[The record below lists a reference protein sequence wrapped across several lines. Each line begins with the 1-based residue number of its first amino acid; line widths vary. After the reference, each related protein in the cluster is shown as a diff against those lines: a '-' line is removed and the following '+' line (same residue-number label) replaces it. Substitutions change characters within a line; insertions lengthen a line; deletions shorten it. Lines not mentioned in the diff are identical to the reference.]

1 MSQITAYRP
10 KLKSCFRC
18 EIIPSEGVLLL
29 SENQSIILP
38 NPAFIKLVQL
48 LDGQHTLEEI
58 IKQLQQKMPSAE
70 VLSLLMQIKNYT
82 VDATPSIPSEQAAF
96 WEMLGIQPEVAYQ
109 RLQTTSVTVTTFGN
123 IDPTSFE
130 TMLTSVGV
138 QVRDGEERSIVLTD
152 DYLQPGLE
160 AFNQQALSENR
171 SWLLVKPVGTEIWLG
186 PLIIPDKTGCWECL
200 RQRLQGKRKVQT
212 YLQHKQKTNHPFS
225 SSLAVL
231 PSTYQTA
238 LSLAATETVKWIVS
252 EANESIEGNI
262 ITLNTLTLEKNNHP
276 LIRRP
281 QCPTCGNP
289 NLMAQ
294 KQSIIPVLQS
304 RQKNFTSDGGHRSI
318 APEETFRRL
327 QPYISPIT
335 GIISL
340 LGQPQGWE
348 HQQQLTPAYISQ
360 GIFLEYNQDLES
372 LRRSLN
378 RCASG
383 KGKSDIQAR
392 VSAIGE
398 AMEHYSG
405 VFHGDEYRVRDR
417 LKNLSNPIHPNACM
431 LFSDRQIQNRHLE
444 TSNPSRLNWIPEPF
458 DEEQQIDWS
467 LVWSLTDNE
476 PRYLPTA
483 YCYYDYAQQ
492 HHIKFTRADSNGCA
506 AGNTLEEA
514 ILQGF
519 MELVERD
526 SVALWWYNR
535 LRKPAVNLA
544 DFNEPYFQE
553 LLRFYQQHHRD
564 LWVLDIT
571 SDFNIP
577 TFAAISRRND
587 QAVENIILGF
597 GTHFDPQIA
606 ILRALTELNQSLP
619 AVLSNKPEHS
629 RAYRDHYPEALE
641 WWQTATLENQ
651 PYLIPDESTTCKVS
665 ADYHNN
671 GYGDLYT
678 DVMSCVNLAQSKGW
692 ETLILDQTRPDVGL
706 SVVKV
711 IVPGLR
717 HFWPRFAPGRLYD
730 IPVQMGWL
738 TTPLT
743 EEQLNPLPIFF

>member
-1 MSQITAYRP
+1 MRQTPRP
-10 KLKSCFRC
+10 RLKSCFRC
-18 EIIPSEGVLLL
+18 EIIPSEGILLL
-29 SENQSIILP
+29 AENQSIILP
-38 NPAFIKLVQL
+38 NPAFIELVQL
-48 LDGQHTLEEI
+48 LDGQHTLEDIIALLHQKISFPEI
-58 IKQLQQKMPSAE
+58 
-70 VLSLLMQIKNYT
+70 LSLLMQIRDYT
-82 VDATPSIPSEQAAF
+82 VDFSPSIPPGQAAF
-96 WEMLGIQPEVAYQ
+96 WEMFGIQPEVAYQ
-109 RLQTTSVTVTTFGN
+109 RLQNTSMTVTTFGDL
-123 IDPTSFE
+123 DPTPFQ
-130 TMLTSVGV
+130 TMLASLEV
-138 QVRDGEERSIVLTD
+138 QVRDGGERSIVLTD

-186 PLIIPDKTGCWECL
+186 PLFIPDKTGCWECL

-212 YLQHKQKTNHPFS
+212 YLQQKQKTTHPFLP
-225 SSLAVL
+225 SLAVL

-238 LSLAATETVKWIVS
+238 LSLAVTETVKWIVS
-252 EANESIEGNI
+252 EANGTVEGNI
-262 ITLNTLTLEKNNHP
+262 ITLNTLTLEKHNHP

-281 QCPTCGNP
+281 QCPACGNP

-294 KQSIIPVLQS
+294 KQSTPPILQS
-304 RQKNFTSDGGHRSI
+304 CQKNFTSDGGHRSI
-318 APEETFRRL
+318 APEESFRRL
-327 QPYISPIT
+327 QPHISPIT
-335 GIISL
+335 GIISHL
-340 LGQPQGWE
+340 EAPQDWE
-348 HQQQLTPAYISQ
+348 HHQPLTPAYISK
-360 GIFLEYNQDLES
+360 GIFLEYNQDLDG
-372 LRRSLN
+372 LCRSLN

-383 KGKSDIQAR
+383 KGKSEIQAK

-398 AMEHYSG
+398 AIEHYSG

-417 LKNLSNPIHPNACM
+417 LNNLSNPIHPNACM
-431 LFSDRQIQNRHLE
+431 LFSDRQIQNRDLE
-444 TSNPSRLNWIPEPF
+444 TANSSRLNWVPQRF
-458 DEEQQIDWS
+458 DQELEIDWTP
-467 LVWSLTDNE
+467 VWSLTNNE
-476 PRYLPTA
+476 PRYIPTA
-483 YCYYDYAQQ
+483 YCYYGYAQRHQ
-492 HHIKFTRADSNGCA
+492 IQFTRANSNGCA

-535 LRKPAVNLA
+535 LSKPAVNLA

-651 PYLIPDESTTCKVS
+651 PYLIPNGSTTYKVS
-665 ADYHNN
+665 EDYHDK

-678 DVMSCVNLAQSKGW
+678 DVMSCVNLAQCKGW
-692 ETLILDQTRPDVGL
+692 ETLVLDQTRPDVGL

-717 HFWPRFAPGRLYD
+717 HFWPRFASGRLYD